1 MTGSPTDI
9 SAGNARLVE
18 RFLEMMS
25 AERGAARNTLAAYGR
40 DLSGYLAF
48 LARRGLPLESVT
60 GDDIRAWFSGM
71 AAEGAARS
79 TQARRLSAVRQL
91 HGFLYGEGLTD
102 TNPAT
107 ALESPRRTR
116 PLPKTLSPE
125 DVARLLEKA
134 RDIASRARGKAA
146 LRARRMHALLEILY
160 ASGMRVS
167 ELVSLRSGQVDRR
180 EGIVRIVGK
189 GGRERIAPLSGPA
202 LEALTAYE
210 RTLMRSRGGSPL
222 HPADWLF
229 PSRSGAGHLTR
240 QHFATELKR
249 LATEAGL
256 DPAAISP
263 HVLRH
268 AFATHLLEGGADL
281 RAVQAMLGH
290 ADISTTQIYTHV
302 QTQRLRELL
311 RTRHPLG
318 QVAPD
323 RKSG

>member
-1 MTGSPTDI
+1 MTGSPTDT

-40 DLSGYLAF
+40 DLSNYLAF
-48 LARRGLPLESVT
+48 LSRRRLSLEAVT
-60 GDDIRAWFSGM
+60 GEDIRTWLAGM

-91 HGFLYGEGLTD
+91 HGFLYGEGLASA
-102 TNPAT
+102 NPAT
-107 ALESPRRTR
+107 ALESPRRDR
-116 PLPKTLSPE
+116 PLPRILSPE
-125 DVARLLEKA
+125 DVACLLEKA
-134 RDIASRARGKAA
+134 AHAAETARGKTA

-160 ASGMRVS
+160 AAGMRVS

-189 GGRERIAPLSGPA
+189 GDRERIAPLSGPA
-202 LEALTAYE
+202 LEALATYE
-210 RTLMRSRGGSPL
+210 RILLRTRGGSPL

-229 PSRSGAGHLTR
+229 PSRSGSGHLTR

-249 LATEAGL
+249 LAREAGL
-256 DPAAISP
+256 DPAAVSP

-311 RTRHPLG
+311 QARHPLG
-318 QVAPD
+318 QVAPG

>member
-1 MTGSPTDI
+1 MTGSTTDTA
-9 SAGNARLVE
+9 AGNARLVE

-48 LARRGLPLESVT
+48 LARRGLSLNAVDS
-60 GDDIRAWFSGM
+60 GDIRAWLDGM

-91 HGFLYGEGLTD
+91 HGFLYGEGLTAA
-102 TNPAT
+102 NPAT
-107 ALESPRRTR
+107 ALDSPRRAR
-116 PLPKTLSPE
+116 ALPRVLSPE
-125 DVARLLEKA
+125 DVARLLETA
-134 RDIASRARGKAA
+134 RDAASQARGKAA

-167 ELVSLRSGQVDRR
+167 ELMGLRSGQVDRR
-180 EGIVRIVGK
+180 EGFVRIIGK
-189 GGRERIAPLSGPA
+189 GGRERIAPLSAPA
-202 LEALTAYE
+202 LEALAAYE
-210 RTLMRSRGGSPL
+210 TTLLRNRGGCALQPS
-222 HPADWLF
+222 DWLF
-229 PSRSGAGHLTR
+229 PSRGGTGHLTR

-249 LATEAGL
+249 LAAEAGL
-256 DPAAISP
+256 DPAAVSP

-281 RAVQAMLGH
+281 RAVQTMLGH

-302 QTQRLRELL
+302 QTRRLRELL

-318 QVAPD
+318 QVDPD